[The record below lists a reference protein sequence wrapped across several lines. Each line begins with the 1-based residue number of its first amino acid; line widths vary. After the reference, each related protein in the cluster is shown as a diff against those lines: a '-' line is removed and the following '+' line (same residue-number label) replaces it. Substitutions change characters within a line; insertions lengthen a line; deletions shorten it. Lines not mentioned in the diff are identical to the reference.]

1 MAEVDIEIGGR
12 IFKVAC
18 QEGEEAHLRSAA
30 GLLDVEA
37 THLMNAAGRLPEPK
51 MLLMAGLM
59 LADKMAGLTEKDA
72 AEPVNT
78 SALDAELAEARA
90 KISELE
96 AILAEQAEHADEAM
110 FKLVAQAEE
119 LAQEIAS

>member
-12 IFKVAC
+12 VFKVAC
-18 QEGEEAHLRSAA
+18 QEGEESHLLSAA
-30 GLLDVEA
+30 GLLDAEA

-59 LADKMAGLTEKDA
+59 LADKMAGLKETSST
-72 AEPVNT
+72 EPVDT

-96 AILAEQAEHADEAM
+96 ATLAAQVESAQTAM
-110 FKLVAQAEE
+110 SGLVTQVEI
-119 LAQEIAS
+119 LAQEVST